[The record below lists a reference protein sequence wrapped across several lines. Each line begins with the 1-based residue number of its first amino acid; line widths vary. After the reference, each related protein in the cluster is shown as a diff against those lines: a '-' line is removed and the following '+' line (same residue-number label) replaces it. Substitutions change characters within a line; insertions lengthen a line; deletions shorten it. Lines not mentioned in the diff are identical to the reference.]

1 MCGQPALGVFDA
13 SHPALGVTQPT
24 GGIPRAPATD
34 GRAAAML
41 SAEERRR
48 LDEIERLLQLD
59 DPRFVARM
67 RAEPRDRRR
76 WVPLVFHG
84 LLWLVALVVG
94 AVVSWAAAALVA
106 AFGTVVAVVVV
117 AVRALRRRHRERWWG

>member
-1 MCGQPALGVFDA
+1 
-13 SHPALGVTQPT
+13 
-24 GGIPRAPATD
+24 
-34 GRAAAML
+34 ML

-117 AVRALRRRHRERWWG
+117 AVRALRRRHRERRWG